1 MKNEEERNVDIYRFT
16 HVLHPSGRA
25 FLIPCSHPVV
35 HSSCPASLLL
45 CIPHALFLSCCAFL
59 MSCTPPGVHSSCYA
73 SLLSYIPHVLHPSCH
88 AFLMSSSYP
97 TYLVSQVARITG
109 ESQFSRR
116 ECYPIFD
123 NKASISNKFDSKRN
137 ESVQKC
143 KSSDRKKNIN
153 VY

>member
-1 MKNEEERNVDIYRFT
+1 M
-16 HVLHPSGRA
+16 SC
-25 FLIPCSHPVV
+25 IPPVV
-35 HSSCPASLLL
+35 HTSCPVLILL
-45 CIPHALFLSCCAFL
+45 CIPHVLHPICPAFI
-59 MSCTPPGVHSSCYA
+59 MSCPPPPGVHSSCYA

-143 KSSDRKKNIN
+143 KSSDGKKNIN